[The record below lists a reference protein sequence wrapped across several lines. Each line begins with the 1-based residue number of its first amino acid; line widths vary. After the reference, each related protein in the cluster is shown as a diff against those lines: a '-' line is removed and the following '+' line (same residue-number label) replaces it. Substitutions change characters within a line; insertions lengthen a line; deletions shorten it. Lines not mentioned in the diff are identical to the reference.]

1 MAQRKSDP
9 LMAATRQTYRDQAK
23 TYDALRKQDG
33 SELVWLER
41 LIAVMPTEP
50 DILDLGCGN
59 GEPFTRALLE
69 SSASLTGVDFSPEM
83 IALCQNRYPD
93 ATWIE
98 QDLRH
103 LNLAPVRFDGII
115 CWGTIFHL
123 TQEDQR
129 DLISKMGAL
138 LRPGGVLL
146 MTSGDK
152 AGEGEGYVG
161 DAKIYHASLS
171 VDDYRTAMEQAGL
184 NVLDISVG
192 DEAAGGATVYFAQKL
207 K

>member
-1 MAQRKSDP
+1 
-9 LMAATRQTYRDQAK
+9 MAATRQTYRDQAM

-41 LIAVMPTEP
+41 LMTIMPAEP

-59 GEPFTRALLE
+59 GKPFTRALLE

-83 IALCQNRYPD
+83 IALCEGRYPD
-93 ATWIE
+93 AIWIE
-98 QDLRH
+98 DDLRH
-103 LNLAPVRFDGII
+103 LDLGLARFDGII

-146 MTSGDK
+146 MTSGDT
-152 AGEGEGYVG
+152 AGEGEGFVG

-171 VDDYRTAMEQAGL
+171 VEGYETALKQAGF
-184 NVLDISVG
+184 VSPDVSVG
-192 DEAAGGATVYFAQKL
+192 DEAAGGATVYFAQKS

>member
-1 MAQRKSDP
+1 MKSSDQI
-9 LMAATRQTYRDQAK
+9 MAATRQTYRDQAM
-23 TYDALRKQDG
+23 TYDAVRERSG
-33 SELVWLER
+33 RELIWLER
-41 LIAVMPTEP
+41 FNAALPGGR

-69 SSASLTGVDFSPEM
+69 RGASLTGVDFSPEM
-83 IALCQNRYPD
+83 ISLCEGRYPD

-98 QDLRH
+98 QDLRQ
-103 LNLAPVRFDGII
+103 LDLGLGRFDGII

-129 DLISKMGAL
+129 ALISKMGAL

-146 MTSGDK
+146 MSSGDT
-152 AGEGEGYVG
+152 AGEGQGYVG
-161 DAKIYHASLS
+161 DANIYHASLS
-171 VDDYRTAMEQAGL
+171 VEGYRSAMERSGL
-184 NVLDISVG
+184 NVLDISVD